1 VRAWQP
7 VSCELDLMGLDQPRY
22 VVVNGWPEGS
32 HLNEVMATRGGV
44 SSVTSTREGG
54 RLLFEEIPSEA
65 HGTPV
70 SEVGANLYR
79 PKFDDRPLGVRVRV
93 GTARPCRG

>member
-1 VRAWQP
+1 MAEAATPAARYTDRAGSRRLKR

-44 SSVTSTREGG
+44 C
-54 RLLFEEIPSEA
+54 
-65 HGTPV
+65 
-70 SEVGANLYR
+70 VGHFY
-79 PKFDDRPLGVRVRV
+79 
-93 GTARPCRG
+93 T